1 MSALLWR
8 FWLAI
13 SSTPQGLFRYSGCVQ
28 DFLLSFCLVI
38 MQNAEKW
45 YLMHMCISWLC
56 LFNLLV
62 IGKTSI
68 AVFSRGFWDGQGV
81 LWLWFSQCLYKA
93 WIITETA
100 KYMYNQFLKDSLTS
114 FIFVLHIL
122 GWPSSLFWC
131 SLKSEQMNFI

>member
-13 SSTPQGLFRYSGCVQ
+13 SSTPQGLFRYSGCVSH
-28 DFLLSFCLVI
+28 FLLSSCLVI
-38 MQNAEKW
+38 MQNSEKMVSNARVHQLTVSFW
-45 YLMHMCISWLC
+45 
-56 LFNLLV
+56 LLV